1 LLCYQFIFGRKQ
13 EAVAAA
19 SIVVVV
25 IIIMNRITQ
34 TAFPARYIQGPGAI
48 QMLPQLVQ
56 SFGDSG
62 LLIVDPF
69 VHEKILPTLDLKSG
83 SSGVKLHTIV
93 FGGECTETEIARL
106 VQAGKDQK
114 VKCVIGLG
122 GGKTLDT
129 AKAVSAH
136 LQVAIIIAAT
146 AASTD
151 APTSARAVIYND
163 EGKVLRYLDLP
174 SNPNVV
180 LLDTDII
187 VKAPVR
193 LLVSGM
199 GDALST
205 YFEANSCRIKVAA
218 NSTCGAGHAHPGSMT
233 SYVIA
238 ETCYKTLLEY
248 GPAALVSAQAGAV
261 TPAFEH
267 VVEANTLLSGVGFES
282 AGLGCAHAVHN
293 GLSELPE
300 CHQYYHGEKVA
311 IGVLTGLFFADA
323 SKELI
328 DEVYTFCERV
338 GLPTTLADIGVKDV
352 TPEKLDIIAN
362 RTVQSDESIHNELKP
377 VSAAAVK
384 AALMAADA
392 EGRRRK
398 QK

>member
-1 LLCYQFIFGRKQ
+1 
-13 EAVAAA
+13 
-19 SIVVVV
+19 
-25 IIIMNRITQ
+25 MNRIAQ
-34 TAFPARYIQGPGAI
+34 TAFPSRYIQGPGAI
-48 QMLPQLVQ
+48 KLLPSIVQ
-56 SFGDSG
+56 GFGTSG

-69 VHEKILPTLDLKSG
+69 VHDHILPSINLNGDSLVTE
-83 SSGVKLHTIV
+83 V
-93 FGGECTETEIARL
+93 FGGECTEEEIQRL
-106 VQAGKDQK
+106 VDAGKK
-114 VKCVIGLG
+114 GSVSSVIGLG

-129 AKAVSAH
+129 AKAVSAY
-136 LQVAIIIAAT
+136 LKVPIVISAT

-163 EGKVLRYLDLP
+163 KGEVLRYLDLP

-205 YFEANSCRIKVAA
+205 YFEAESCRVKGAA
-218 NSTCGAGHAHPGSMT
+218 NSTCGAGHEHPGTLT

-238 ETCYKTLLEY
+238 ETCYRTLLQY
-248 GPAALVSAQAGAV
+248 GKLALVSAQAQAA

-300 CHQYYHGEKVA
+300 CHKYYHGEKVA
-311 IGVLTGLFFADA
+311 MGVLTGLFFTDA
-323 SKELI
+323 SKDLV
-328 DEVYTFCERV
+328 DEVYTFCESV
-338 GLPTTLADIGVKDV
+338 GLPTTLADLGITEI

-362 RTVQSDESIHNELKP
+362 RTIQEDESIHNELKP
-377 VSAAAVK
+377 VSAEAVK
-384 AALMAADA
+384 AALLAANL
-392 EGRRRK
+392 EGVRRK
-398 QK
+398 KLKGAKAEF